1 MDFNF
6 MAAQLEDEVEL
17 PVDENVS
24 DNEVVIP
31 EEDPAVQTAEIEAEG
46 EQIEL
51 YCQSIR
57 ALMDEVYCV
66 NSTISRYG
74 ETGARMA
81 ARLFPN
87 APVEM
92 LIAGQ
97 EGFKEVLK
105 KIWDYICKLWKK
117 VVNFI
122 SKVFS
127 RIFSRRNAA
136 DEWTK
141 WERAY
146 KQWYQKFSENAKS
159 YSHTIRTTVE
169 VYDPKE
175 ANTYAKR
182 LQAKLQHNFNI
193 TSVIRP
199 AGDLLNLLK
208 SSNKSADSLL
218 QDIKKIRDE
227 TFAIGEKIKDEK
239 SLNAEA
245 LHQIKKTRIKL
256 TPDNLHQVRKDLDP
270 LMSAQLRIQGWKS
283 DCDKVLDVAQEIVYQ
298 AQKRA
303 QAASTD
309 EEVKVAREIAKT
321 STDLANY
328 VTVIAVLIADVY
340 RSVNKILDSYLK
352 PIREV
357 AEKLAKMYGQ
367 AF

>member
-24 DNEVVIP
+24 DNEVVVP

-127 RIFSRRNAA
+127 RIFSRRSAA
-136 DEWTK
+136 NEWAK
-141 WERAY
+141 WEQAY
-146 KQWYQKFSENAKS
+146 KQWYRKWEEDAKS
-159 YSHTIRTTVE
+159 SSYYFNNVVE

-193 TSVIRP
+193 ASVMRLTEE
-199 AGDLLNLLK
+199 LLNLLK
-208 SSNKSADSLL
+208 SSNKSADSIL

-227 TFAIGEKIKDEK
+227 TFAISEKIKDEK

-256 TPDNLHQVRKDLDP
+256 TPDNLQQVRKDLEP

-283 DCDKVLDVAQEIVYQ
+283 DCDKVLDVAEEIDNQ
-298 AQKRA
+298 AEKRA
-303 QAASTD
+303 RAASAD
-309 EEVKVAREIAKT
+309 EDVKVTREISKT
-321 STDLANY
+321 STDLASMLMI
-328 VTVIAVLIADVY
+328 IAVLIADVY